1 MRVES
6 VAQFATKRLGEQG
19 FMILP
24 RRSIIDSAR
33 EAVDPWLTRKIH
45 DVCSLLPKIWGVVPI
60 REFCVN
66 VMPAFAIGAID
77 ELLMVVAESVEDTVT
92 STFPEVFAE
101 KNGTLNVYRKV
112 VYQVFFSPPAV
123 VAATV
128 LDTPILGEITTKF
141 AQLKDHGAKVW
152 SNISTE
158 TTDFFEPK
166 YKESIEKVQSQIH
179 NLGTFTVFVAK
190 VFKGRVSSSSTL
202 KEFEKQDIIR
212 ELELIILDYENGISC
227 QAVHTGKYKELIHA
241 IDNLRCRFSQLIS
254 VLVLALNPR
263 IMVGLLLD
271 EVVQKILPPF
281 MEKLKA
287 WLNQAGRGV
296 VKGFNQVVVN
306 SRKFVTKGVKAIAD
320 KMMEKPYADLEEE
333 LNRNLTQRDVMMRHM
348 TYAVSDEAYDAWL
361 AADWY

>member
-1 MRVES
+1 
-6 VAQFATKRLGEQG
+6 
-19 FMILP
+19 
-24 RRSIIDSAR
+24 
-33 EAVDPWLTRKIH
+33 
-45 DVCSLLPKIWGVVPI
+45 
-60 REFCVN
+60 
-66 VMPAFAIGAID
+66 MPAFAIGAID
-77 ELLMVVAESVEDTVT
+77 ELLMVVANSFEDTVT

-128 LDTPILGEITTKF
+128 LDTPILGETITKL
-141 AQLKDHGAKVW
+141 AQLKDYGA
-152 SNISTE
+152 NISTQ

-166 YKESIEKVQSQIH
+166 YKETIEKVQGQIH
-179 NLGTFTVFVAK
+179 NLGTFTVSVAK
-190 VFKGRVSSSSTL
+190 VFKGRVSNSSTL
-202 KEFEKQDIIR
+202 KELEKQDIIR
-212 ELELIILDYENGISC
+212 ELELIILDHENGISC

-271 EVVQKILPPF
+271 EVVQKILPPL
-281 MEKLKA
+281 MEKLKV
-287 WLNQAGRGV
+287 WLNQAGREV

-333 LNRNLTQRDVMMRHM
+333 LNRTLTQREKES
-348 TYAVSDEAYDAWL
+348 AVSEEAYDAFL
-361 AADWY
+361 AGDWY